1 MTIPLRLK
9 LRRRTIALG
18 LGATLVAATGLA
30 ATGCE
35 NENRPAT
42 TAEPQPAASS
52 AASSTATAKA
62 TEPDGNPTSTDDLNP
77 VVYASGSVPIRAG
90 ATSVYGDPADVDFGV
105 VTPGSK
111 LRAEIKLVNP
121 TTQPVTIRAAVP
133 TCQCTTVEAGGVVIP
148 PKGAVGLPMTLQVPS
163 TTGEKKAAVNTVLD
177 PGGKGPRLTLRAI
190 SSYPVR
196 LSPLY
201 IDATR
206 PPTGLTGSITAT
218 STDGTPFRVLSV
230 NGEEPMLA
238 GAPGPARSHTI
249 LYDLSGENQETMPKW
264 MLVETDHPEA
274 PMVEMRVR
282 HQWSMLPHQFRNYQ
296 VKVQFDGYI
305 ANVGVLPRGGS
316 REFDVELKNFK
327 GRRLIALSSRDPRFN
342 VRLIGTK
349 SGDDTRVR
357 VTGAITDAEGTT
369 GPFICP
375 VIFAT
380 AEGTET
386 MYVIGTVR

>member
-1 MTIPLRLK
+1 MTTEPSTRISPRSNTRRLTWM
-9 LRRRTIALG
+9 LL
-18 LGATLVAATGLA
+18 ATAGLA
-30 ATGCE
+30 AGCGSE
-35 NENRPAT
+35 TAPST
-42 TAEPQPAASS
+42 TSEAPPASS
-52 AASSTATAKA
+52 SPTTSGTIAADAD
-62 TEPDGNPTSTDDLNP
+62 PLSTDNLTP
-77 VVYASGSVPIRAG
+77 IVYASGSMPIRAG

-111 LRAEIKLVNP
+111 LRAEVKLVNP
-121 TTQPVTIRAAVP
+121 TSQPVTIRAAVP
-133 TCQCTTVEAGGVVIP
+133 TCQCTTVEASGVVIP

-201 IDATR
+201 VDATR

-230 NGEEPMLA
+230 NGGPPVLQ
-238 GAPGPARSHTI
+238 GAPGPSTNHTI
-249 LYDLSGENQETMPKW
+249 LYDLSSETQQTMPKW
-264 MLVETDHPEA
+264 MLIETDHPAA

-282 HQWSMLPHQFRNYQ
+282 HQWSMLPHQFRDYQ

-305 ANVGVLPRGGS
+305 ANVGVLPRNGS
-316 REFDVELKNFK
+316 REFNVELKNFK
-327 GRRLIALSSRDPRFN
+327 GRRLVALSSRDPRFQ
-342 VRLIGTK
+342 VRLVGTK

-357 VTGAITDAEGTT
+357 VTGAITDAKGEP

-375 VIFAT
+375 VVFAT